1 MKPRKELRDLLAKKK
16 LKNTSQRALVWNLLV
31 ELTKSSQHPSVE
43 AIRDALLGQGHRI
56 GLATV
61 YRTLKIL
68 LAAGLIRQ
76 SKLGSGTCY
85 EALVAQ
91 PNHLHFVCNVCRA
104 NVEFPS
110 RRIESLIRQVT
121 AEQSFEERYSR
132 YVVFGLCKLCQRKEI
147 KSAGVSERMREE
159 KTLMRDS
166 LEVTLAIE
174 RLGYTFYTNASRK
187 TMDSSGR
194 LMFQRLAAEESDHLR
209 RLQAEHANLM
219 RENEWLKRE
228 PARLPVGRKIAQELF
243 PQKDLLRMQVHER
256 TTELEALN
264 IAMEL
269 ERRSHRYFKE
279 FAGQL
284 RDARSRELFMEF
296 AKEEQLHFE
305 ALLKEYEAVIE
316 GR

>member
-1 MKPRKELRDLLAKKK
+1 VEGIRDLLLSK
-16 LKNTSQRALVWNLLV
+16 
-31 ELTKSSQHPSVE
+31 
-43 AIRDALLGQGHRI
+43 GHRI

-68 LAAGLIRQ
+68 LASGLIRQ
-76 SKLGSGTCY
+76 SKLDGATHY

-91 PNHLHFVCNVCRA
+91 PNHLHFVCNSCHR

-110 RRIESLIRQVT
+110 RRIESLIRKVT
-121 AEQSFEERYSR
+121 SERAFDERYSR
-132 YVVFGLCKLCQRKEI
+132 YVIFGICSACQKKSE
-147 KSAGVSERMREE
+147 KSAGVSERLRVE
-159 KTLMRDS
+159 KTITRDA

-187 TMDSSGR
+187 TVDIRGR
-194 LMFQRLAAEESDHLR
+194 RMFQRLAAEESEHLR
-209 RLQAEHANLM
+209 KLQNEYRDLVQ
-219 RENEWLKRE
+219 ENDWLKRE
-228 PARLPVGRKIAQELF
+228 PARLPVSRKIAQELF
-243 PQKDLLRMQVHER
+243 PQKDLLRSQVNDR

-269 ERRSHRYFKE
+269 ERRSHRYFKD

-284 RDARSRELFMEF
+284 RDSRSKKIFMEF

-305 ALLKEYEAVIE
+305 ALLKEYQSVTE
-316 GR
+316 GQ